1 MDFTEAKGCCDME
14 LDQSKR
20 ESELNLSFKVIVT
33 SEELNQRTDLLETEH
48 FTSKM
53 ENQVSKPDT
62 TEQNFECE
70 TSFCQTSKT
79 LAIDDKQ
86 DKVQVQNSELF
97 SQSTLELLNEGSK
110 NEACER
116 SGIKTKSSSHLELHD
131 GNLPICH
138 GTKSGI
144 IDQENIRSENL
155 YLDRNVEGK
164 ETVKT
169 ATEGHPSAAEAA
181 LTSVKTTNEL
191 ATTDDPPKNLNTEQ
205 QERGGWSNEWDFLF
219 SCISVSVG
227 LGNIW
232 RFPYLCFKNGGGTFL
247 VTYFTAMIF
256 CGIPIFY
263 QEVAIGQYLGVGGM
277 TLIAELVPIM
287 KGVGYATM
295 TVVFLIDIY
304 YSIIIAWTL
313 FYLIAS
319 FTALPRLPWQSCGNP
334 WNTINCFLPTSNI
347 SVLNNGSVS
356 AVEEF
361 WSRRVLGITD
371 GIDNAGSMR
380 WELFGVL
387 VLTWILVY
395 FIIWKGIN
403 QSGYI
408 IWFTA
413 LFPYVILLVLVV
425 RAVTLDGASDGLLY
439 YITPKWD
446 LLLTSGP
453 WIDGATQI
461 FFAYSI
467 GTGALPALGSYNKFK
482 HNCYRDAVITCVV
495 NTLTCLIAGVVTFSI
510 MGNIASSTNS
520 SIESV
525 VSSGPGLV
533 FITYPEVV
541 LRLPGAAIW
550 AILFFIMLVILGI
563 DSEFCMIEAFVTGIV
578 DNWPKQLRKYRR
590 LFVVSTIVVIFLL
603 SLPMITE
610 GGVYL
615 FQVMDYYSA
624 SGMSMLFLV
633 FFQTISINWIFGGK
647 KFCQCIEQM
656 LGQRPSW
663 FLYISWVFLAPIV
676 MLSIFIFS
684 IVQYVP
690 VTYGNGY
697 QYPKWAEVLGI
708 CISLSSML
716 WIPLYAVYYVLST
729 PGTLREVL
737 TKGITPALKVRCKL
751 TAQEGT
757 QRVVEDQFQPSS
769 SFADEQLH
777 SSLGNSTVLLVSIDN
792 VKM

>member
-1 MDFTEAKGCCDME
+1 MAEYTKNEECE
-14 LDQSKR
+14 
-20 ESELNLSFKVIVT
+20 ELNRPETETEPREYTNVGITKEELKNPEVQGEILRTDAEDQEVNDQNTMDSNVVGYGKYSFETNEVGDEQQVT
-33 SEELNQRTDLLETEH
+33 SELKNGDSPQQSTSIPVKAQAAIDQKVEIFHLVNNQENVQLSIDAKFGVENKG
-48 FTSKM
+48 FSTSCANLSLGHK
-53 ENQVSKPDT
+53 SSD
-62 TEQNFECE
+62 E
-70 TSFCQTSKT
+70 TSTALT
-79 LAIDDKQ
+79 PL
-86 DKVQVQNSELF
+86 
-97 SQSTLELLNEGSK
+97 
-110 NEACER
+110 
-116 SGIKTKSSSHLELHD
+116 
-131 GNLPICH
+131 
-138 GTKSGI
+138 
-144 IDQENIRSENL
+144 
-155 YLDRNVEGK
+155 
-164 ETVKT
+164 TVKPSPVEI
-169 ATEGHPSAAEAA
+169 ATIIYGKTPNNDQP
-181 LTSVKTTNEL
+181 TS
-191 ATTDDPPKNLNTEQ
+191 LNSQ
-205 QERGGWSNEWDFLF
+205 QVERGGWSNEWDFLF

-247 VTYFTAMIF
+247 VTYFIAMVF

-277 TLIAELVPIM
+277 TLVAELAPIM

-319 FTALPRLPWQSCGNP
+319 FTALPGLPWQSCENS
-334 WNTINCFLPTSNI
+334 WNTLNCFLPTSNI
-347 SVLNNGSVS
+347 SILHNDSVS

-361 WSRRVLGITD
+361 WSRRVLAITD
-371 GIDNAGSMR
+371 GIDNAGAMR

-387 VLTWILVY
+387 ILSWMFVY

-413 LFPYVILLVLVV
+413 LFPYVILCVLVV

-467 GTGALPALGSYNKFK
+467 GTGALPALGSYNKFN
-482 HNCYRDAVITCVV
+482 HNCYRDAIITCIV
-495 NTLTCLIAGVVTFSI
+495 NTFTCLIAGVVTFSI
-510 MGNIASSTNS
+510 LGNIASATNS

-541 LRLPGAAIW
+541 LRLPGAPIW
-550 AILFFIMLVILGI
+550 AILFFIMLAILGI

-578 DNWPKQLRKYRR
+578 DNWPNQLRKYRR
-590 LFVVSTIVVIFLL
+590 LFVVSTIIVIFLL

-647 KFCQCIEQM
+647 RFCSCIEEM
-656 LGQRPSW
+656 LGKKSSW
-663 FLYISWVFLAPIV
+663 FLYVCWVFLAPAV
-676 MLSIFIFS
+676 MLGIFVFS
-684 IVQYVP
+684 IVQYTP
-690 VTYGNGY
+690 VTYGSDY
-697 QYPKWAEVLGI
+697 QYPKWAEILGI

-716 WIPLYAVYYVLST
+716 WIPLYIVYYILTT

-737 TKGITPALKVRCKL
+737 TKGVTPVFKIRIESASASK
-751 TAQEGT
+751 QP
-757 QRVVEDQFQPSS
+757 VEREFEHE
-769 SFADEQLH
+769 SFPAVAKNELDPV
-777 SSLGNSTVLLVSIDN
+777 SKSTTLLVDP
-792 VKM
+792 